1 MKTYY
6 ITQAAYD
13 LTWHKTKADL
23 ERYKLNGLHK
33 RETKV
38 FANPGVFQAYIMK
51 DEKIVGLISRNTYQA
66 AVTAAEEQCI

>member
-1 MKTYY
+1 MKSYY

-23 ERYKLNGLHK
+23 EWYKLNRLHK

-38 FANPGVFQAYIMK
+38 FANPGCTKQIM
-51 DEKIVGLISRNTYQA
+51 DL
-66 AVTAAEEQCI
+66 VTLYGNFKEAIKGK